1 MKKQLNKLAKTIAL
15 VMLTAVCT
23 TSYAQNNGTSQT
35 DETAI
40 VPKNASSTDESK
52 DNDDTVWANTSE
64 KALFP
69 GGDSILRQYIT
80 DNLVFPESVKGTDLN
95 GTVPVF
101 FVIGKDG
108 QIEPESVR
116 IPTDIEGKYKGL
128 APELDAELIR
138 VMKSLPKFEP
148 AYRHLYKYGE
158 IERVPARTSGNVAFV
173 IRNGQLDQLIIV
185 II

>member
-1 MKKQLNKLAKTIAL
+1 MKKRLNKLTKTIAL
-15 VMLTAVCT
+15 VMLAAICT
-23 TSYAQNNGTSQT
+23 TGYAQNNGTSQT

-40 VPKNASSTDESK
+40 VPKNSSSTNEAK
-52 DNDDTVWANTSE
+52 DADDTVWANTSE

-69 GGDSILRQYIT
+69 GGDSVLRQYIT
-80 DNLVFPESVKGTDLN
+80 NNLVFPESVKGTDLN
-95 GTVPVF
+95 GTVPVL

-116 IPTDIEGKYKGL
+116 IPTDIGGKYKGL

-138 VMKSLPKFEP
+138 VVKSLPKFEP

-158 IERVPARTSGNVAFV
+158 IERVPARTSGNIAFF